1 MHTVLLIQSS
11 LSILPLPSPHASS
24 PLPSLLPSP
33 SHTFFS
39 RNVLVTNIMLDHD
52 LTTTG
57 TQDYSPTVTV
67 NDTENAAFLIVHV
80 QVIDINDN
88 DPIFENRT
96 YNFNICE
103 KLPAG
108 STVGVVTAADWD
120 SGTFG
125 EVCYS
130 LSGPSNESE

>member
-1 MHTVLLIQSS
+1 M
-11 LSILPLPSPHASS
+11 
-24 PLPSLLPSP
+24 
-33 SHTFFS
+33 
-39 RNVLVTNIMLDHD
+39 TNIMLDHD

-57 TQDYSPTVTV
+57 TRDYSPTVTV
-67 NDTENAAFLIVHV
+67 NDTENAAFLIIHV
-80 QVIDINDN
+80 QVIDINEN
-88 DPIFENRT
+88 DPIFENGT

-108 STVGVVTAADWD
+108 STVGVVTAADRD

-130 LSGPSNESE
+130 LSRPSNESE